1 MSSYRKWRE
10 SGHLERAI
18 ETAGGVEASEDEV
31 HHLREEAQ
39 GWQLA
44 GNGRDPDPCDGG
56 PEHA

>member
-18 ETAGGVEASEDEV
+18 EAAGGVEAFEDEV

-44 GNGRDPDPCDGG
+44 GNGCDLDSCDVG
-56 PEHA
+56 PERA